1 MRRVPCD
8 GHTGSVLG
16 CQEPHHVALALGKR
30 VGEAFIQ
37 CWACGRQ
44 VSALSQ
50 EEGLTASAFG
60 GEEALLSFG
69 AELTAGPGLE
79 GRHMQML
86 N

>member
-1 MRRVPCD
+1 M
-8 GHTGSVLG
+8 TGTPGLCSG
-16 CQEPHHVALALGKR
+16 ARSRITRPFALGKR
-30 VGEAFIQ
+30 VGDAFIQ

-69 AELTAGPGLE
+69 AE
-79 GRHMQML
+79 
-86 N
+86 

>member
-16 CQEPHHVALALGKR
+16 CQEPHHAAFCSGK
-30 VGEAFIQ
+30 
-37 CWACGRQ
+37 ACGGRLHSVLGLRTPGQ
-44 VSALSQ
+44 RALSQ

-69 AELTAGPGLE
+69 AE
-79 GRHMQML
+79 
-86 N
+86 